1 MTSCLNVCSVRI
13 WKDWNDIMKIKGL
26 RTSVQYAKACPSG
39 HYVEWFARPIKG
51 GWEVDTT
58 GYLSNSWTTNYYAWD
73 GWYYLNVTMYTVRVR
88 YEYDNN
94 KKPSLSTVIR
104 LACNV
109 LESKVIR

>member
-1 MTSCLNVCSVRI
+1 MI
-13 WKDWNDIMKIKGL
+13 IKGL

-39 HYVEWFARPIKG
+39 HYVMWFARPIKG

-58 GYLSNSWTTNYYAWD
+58 GYLSINSYLANYDAWD

-88 YEYDNN
+88 SEYDNN

-104 LACNV
+104 LACNT

>member
-1 MTSCLNVCSVRI
+1 
-13 WKDWNDIMKIKGL
+13 MKIKGL
-26 RTSVQYAKACPSG
+26 RKSVQYAKACPSG
-39 HYVEWFARPIKG
+39 FYIEWFARPIKG

-58 GYLSNSWTTNYYAWD
+58 GYISNSWVTNYDAWN

-88 YEYDNN
+88 YEYDND

>member
-1 MTSCLNVCSVRI
+1 
-13 WKDWNDIMKIKGL
+13 MKIKGL

-39 HYVEWFARPIKG
+39 HYVEWFGRPIKG

-58 GYLSNSWTTNYYAWD
+58 GYLSNSWTTNYDAWND
-73 GWYYLNVTMYTVRVR
+73 WYYLNTTMYTVRVR
-88 YEYDNN
+88 YEYDNGR
-94 KKPSLSTVIR
+94 KPSLSTVIR